1 MRELRL
7 NKKQFAIFN
16 DYDQFQIFTDDE
28 GFPDYEDLDAEI
40 DKVFEKFDVVIVNED
55 DYIYGEKN
63 GLRELIMPDAYE
75 AFSIALEVLNDE
87 D

>member
-7 NKKQFAIFN
+7 NKKQFSVFN
-16 DYDQFQIFTDDE
+16 DYDQFQIFTDED
-28 GFPDYEDLDAEI
+28 GFPNYEDLNAEF
-40 DKVFEKFDVVIVNED
+40 DKLFAKFDVVIVNED

-63 GLRELIMPDAYE
+63 GIRELIVADAYE

-87 D
+87 S

>member
-7 NKKQFAIFN
+7 NKKQFLIFN
-16 DYDQFQIFTDDE
+16 DFDQFQIFTDDE
-28 GFPDYEDLDAEI
+28 GFPNYDDLDVEI
-40 DKVFEKFDVVIVNED
+40 DKLYEKFDIVIINEN

-63 GLRELIMPDAYE
+63 GKRELIMPDAYE
-75 AFSIALEVLNDE
+75 AFDIALEVLNDE

>member
-7 NKKQFAIFN
+7 NKEQFATFN

-28 GFPDYEDLDAEI
+28 GSADSEDLDEEI
-40 DKVFEKFDVVIVNED
+40 DKLFKKFDVVIVNED

-63 GLRELIMPDAYE
+63 GIRELIMPDAYE
-75 AFSIALEVLNDE
+75 AFSIALEVVNDE
-87 D
+87 N